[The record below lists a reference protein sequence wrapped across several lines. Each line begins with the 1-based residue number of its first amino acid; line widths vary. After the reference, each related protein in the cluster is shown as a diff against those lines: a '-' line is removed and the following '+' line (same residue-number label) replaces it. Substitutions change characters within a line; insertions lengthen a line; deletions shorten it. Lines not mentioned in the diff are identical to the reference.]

1 MNDSAPSAPLDDVPA
16 LLAALTREEKVDL
29 LDGSDFWR
37 TRAVPRLGVG
47 RVVLSDGPHGLR
59 SQPEDADHLGLL
71 GATPSVAYPVA
82 AATACSWDV
91 DLLRRL
97 GEALGAEARALGV
110 SVVLGPG
117 VNMKRSPLCGRNFEY
132 LSEDPLLAGELGAA
146 LVHGV
151 QSRGVGTSVK
161 HFAAN
166 NQETA
171 RMSVSAEVDER
182 TLREIYL
189 PAFERVVTGAR
200 PWTVMCAYNRV
211 NGEFASQHRWLL
223 TEVLR
228 DEWGFDG
235 VVVSDW
241 GAVYDR
247 DEALAAG
254 LDLEMPSSGGVG
266 RDAVLAALDA
276 GTLDEADVDRAA
288 ARVLELVAKARPA
301 LGPGQS
307 YDEEAHHALAREAAA
322 ASAVL
327 LKNDGVLPLDPAGD
341 VPLAVIGEFARTP
354 RFQGGGSSKVTPTR
368 VEDALTALRARAGR
382 GVRFAPGFTPDG
394 SGDAAAL
401 LDEAVATA
409 RGAVAVVFLGLPDE
423 WESEGY
429 DRTHLGLPPEQVAV
443 LEAVAGAAERVV
455 VVLSNGGV
463 VEVAAWQHHADALLE
478 VWLPGQAGGGAVADL
493 LLGAVNPSGKL
504 AETVPVALADNPT
517 VGNFPGEHDV
527 VRYGEGLL
535 IGYRWYDAHAL
546 PVAYPFGHGLSYTS
560 FDYRDLEVEA
570 EGNTARVSLTVT
582 NTGERRGAEVVQLYV
597 ADPESSVFRPEREL
611 KAFAKVDLA
620 PGESARVDLALD
632 SRAFACWHTAL
643 RRWVVEPG
651 AFAVEVGA
659 SSRDL
664 RLRAV
669 LELPGEAVV
678 PPLSADSTA
687 EQWLAHPWAAG
698 RLREVVAGTG
708 TDAMLT
714 DPEAGRMV
722 RAIPLRRLARF
733 PGSPLDERW
742 LEETAAA
749 ANSR

>member
-1 MNDSAPSAPLDDVPA
+1 VNASPLDVA
-16 LLAALTREEKVDL
+16 SLLARLTREEKVDL

-37 TRAVPRLGVG
+37 TRAVPRLGIG
-47 RVVLSDGPHGLR
+47 RVMLSDGPHGLR

-71 GATPSVAYPVA
+71 GATPSVAFPVA

-91 DLLRRL
+91 DLLRRI
-97 GEALGAEARALGV
+97 GEALGEEARTLGV

-132 LSEDPLLAGELGAA
+132 FSEDPLLAGELGAA
-146 LVHGV
+146 FVEGV

-171 RMSVSAEVDER
+171 RMSVSVEVDER
-182 TLREIYL
+182 TLREVYL
-189 PAFERVVTGAR
+189 PAFERVVTRAK

-211 NGEFASQHRWLL
+211 NGEFASQHHWLL

-228 DEWGFDG
+228 DEWGFEG
-235 VVVSDW
+235 LVVSDW

-247 DEALAAG
+247 AKALAAG

-266 RDAVLAALDA
+266 RDALLAALDA
-276 GTLDEADVDRAA
+276 GALDGADVDRAA
-288 ARVLELVAKARPA
+288 TRVLQLVAKA
-301 LGPGQS
+301 GPVSAEEGWT

-327 LKNDGVLPLDPAGD
+327 LENDGVLPLDPAGG

-354 RFQGGGSSKVTPTR
+354 RFQGGGSSQVTATR
-368 VEDALTALRARAGR
+368 VEDALTALRAAADRE
-382 GVRFAPGFTPDG
+382 VRFAPGFTPDG

-409 RGAVAVVFLGLPDE
+409 RGAVAVVFLGLPDS

-429 DRTHLGLPPEQVAV
+429 DRAHMHLPPEQLAV
-443 LEAVAGAAERVV
+443 LEGVADAAERVV
-455 VVLSNGGV
+455 VVLTNGSV
-463 VEVAAWQHHADALLE
+463 VEVAPWRHLADALLE

-493 LLGAVNPSGKL
+493 LLGAVNPSGRL
-504 AETVPVALADNPT
+504 AETVPVAQAHNPT

-535 IGYRWYDAHAL
+535 IGYRWYDAHEL

-560 FDYRDLEVEA
+560 FEHTDLEVEA
-570 EGNTARVSLTVT
+570 DGNTARVSVTVT
-582 NTGERRGAEVVQLYV
+582 NTGARRGAEVVQVYV
-597 ADPESSVFRPEREL
+597 SDLDASVHRPVREL

-620 PGESARVDLALD
+620 PGESTRAHLALD
-632 SRAFACWHTAL
+632 SRAFAYWHTAL
-643 RRWVVEPG
+643 GRWVVEPG

-659 SSRDL
+659 SSRDI

-669 LELPGEAVV
+669 LELAGEPIV

-698 RLREVVAGTG
+698 KLREAVAGTG

-722 RAIPLRRLARF
+722 RAIPMRRLARF

-742 LEETAAA
+742 LEETAEA
-749 ANSR
+749 ANTR